1 MNMKLTAVAVAVMLT
16 VVGGA
21 AAVSSTATT
30 GATTAADT
38 PRDADVTATYDNGT
52 VTVAVT
58 NGGEPVEN
66 ASVEVGD
73 SEYTTDTNGTVVAE
87 SVDAEDD
94 VTVEVE
100 GDALEAEQ
108 EHALENGTLTLVSE
122 EYEYEDVD
130 EDAEE
135 EEDADED
142 EDAAPDAEA

>member
-1 MNMKLTAVAVAVMLT
+1 MLT

-38 PRDADVTATYDNGT
+38 SRDADVTATYDSGT

-73 SEYTTDTNGTVVAE
+73 GEYTTDANGAVVAE

-94 VTVEVE
+94 VTVEGE
-100 GDALEAEQ
+100 GDAFEAEQ

-122 EYEYEDVD
+122 EYEYEDVN
-130 EDAEE
+130 EDAEEDADGDTEE
-135 EEDADED
+135 EEDANED
-142 EDAAPDAEA
+142 EDADPDVEA

>member
-73 SEYTTDTNGTVVAE
+73 SEYTTDANGTVVAE

-122 EYEYEDVD
+122 EYEDVD